1 MQNNLTE
8 IVIENNQYP
17 QRTKI
22 VKLPLTKH
30 SQSQI
35 LIPSPPKDLSK
46 ENLSKEDLPKEELPK
61 EDLPKEEL
69 QKKAINEMP
78 LLILDCSMTLE
89 DIFINLRLISKIEIG
104 DKLVHNN
111 KYINIDTS
119 LVPSISRWYKNMNR
133 NNNIAFINN
142 ILNNAKKYNNNLVGE
157 NTDDSVLSL
166 FRLTNELKTAT
177 NGLINLKQTYTSD
190 KLVQSELD
198 VIIENIRLIVDS
210 NSKNIKFLNKYN
222 EIK

>member
-8 IVIENNQYP
+8 IVIENNQSP

-22 VKLPLTKH
+22 VKLPLTRH

-35 LIPSPPKDLSK
+35 LIPSPPKDLP
-46 ENLSKEDLPKEELPK
+46 KEDLPK
-61 EDLPKEEL
+61 EDLPKES
-69 QKKAINEMP
+69 QEMP

-89 DIFINLRLISKIEIG
+89 DVFINLRLISKVEIG

-111 KYINIDTS
+111 KYVNIDTS